1 MTGANGPEHRP
12 TGTNLVESIGKMT
25 FTQLRRLGMAWLV
38 AWVAACANDDPHTI
52 RVDFRQSPQDWMAG
66 FADYPVGQD
75 DFYELVSD
83 YRTLEAPLSTDENAL
98 YISGNN
104 HSDDLWMYY
113 KGRVAGLDANR
124 RYSVR
129 FEVEIATRVPNGCFG
144 VGGAPGEGVTVKA
157 GASDV
162 EPESV
167 VEGSDW
173 RMNVDKGNQT
183 NGGENALAIGDVANS
198 IPCGETPQWELKQL
212 SSEMESI
219 SVTTD
224 GSGNVWLFVGTDSGF
239 EATTSVYHTWIIAT
253 FEP

>member
-1 MTGANGPEHRP
+1 MTLAP
-12 TGTNLVESIGKMT
+12 LK
-25 FTQLRRLGMAWLV
+25 RLGVAGLV
-38 AWVAACANDDPHTI
+38 ILATACANDDPQTI
-52 RVDFRQSPQDWMAG
+52 RIDFRQSPQGWVAG
-66 FADYPVGQD
+66 FADYPVGAD
-75 DFYELVSD
+75 EFYELVSD
-83 YRTLEAPLSTDENAL
+83 YRPLEAPLNTGENAL

-124 RYSVR
+124 RYSVS

-144 VGGAPGEGVTVKA
+144 VGGSPGEGVTVKA

-162 EPESV
+162 EPQSV

-173 RMNVDKGNQT
+173 SMNIDKGNQT
-183 NGGENALAIGDVANS
+183 NGGENALVIGDVANS

-212 SSEMESI
+212 SSGMESI

-224 GSGNVWLFVGTDSGF
+224 GNGNVWLFVGTDSGF
-239 EATTSVYHTWIIAT
+239 EATTSVYYTWFIAT
-253 FEP
+253 LEPG